1 MKPQICENGFHREI
15 FISNSHELVWGLQ
28 TWMTDYGA
36 LFVPFVFV
44 TILMSLWRFLHQNID
59 LFQHCCGQWCCKV
72 VHACSSACHFV
83 LFVCLYSWL
92 CSRTSY
98 TPVRCVCLCSSVLLW
113 YVITPLTIG
122 LAYILKR
129 SHLWM
134 QRCKGRTFLFLA
146 API

>member
-1 MKPQICENGFHREI
+1 MKPQIFENGFHREI
-15 FISNSHELVWGLQ
+15 FVSNCHELVGGLQ
-28 TWMTDYGA
+28 TSMTYYRA
-36 LFVPFVFV
+36 LFVLV

-59 LFQHCCGQWCCKV
+59 LFQHCSGHWCCKV
-72 VHACSSACHFV
+72 VRACFSECLCCFV
-83 LFVCLYSWL
+83 CLFVCLYSWL

-98 TPVRCVCLCSSVLLW
+98 APVHGVCLCSSVLLW

-129 SHLWM
+129 SHLWT
-134 QRCKGRTFLFLA
+134 QGRKGRTLTFLV